1 MAKTRGRHT
10 LDAYQWSNGATPA
23 ERLATGWKPSAELE
37 QLRRLRDSAD
47 TKERA
52 IYERISPSQR
62 MTLGHYELGLR
73 AHVAAGRDVPDGVAP
88 PEPPSA
94 A

>member
-10 LDAYQWSNGATPA
+10 LDAYEWSNGATPP
-23 ERLATGWKPSAELE
+23 ERLATGWTPSAELE
-37 QLRRLRDSAD
+37 QLRRLRDSD
-47 TKERA
+47 QPKERA
-52 IYERISPSQR
+52 IYDRISAVR
-62 MTLGHYELGLR
+62 KMTLGHYELGLR